1 MTKSAV
7 EAALL
12 ALPLAD
18 RIEVAEHLWV
28 SIEQETEADN
38 LPAWQKRLLE
48 ARLADLE
55 RHPDD
60 WLGWDEVKAEVQAD
74 LAKMR
79 G

>member
-1 MTKSAV
+1 MKKSDV

-28 SIEQETEADN
+28 SIEQESEADE
-38 LPAWQKRLLE
+38 LPGWQKRELE
-48 ARLADLE
+48 ARLAEAD
-55 RHPDD
+55 RNPGD
-60 WLGWDEVKAEVQAD
+60 WIGWDEVRAAVQVD

-79 G
+79 R

>member
-1 MTKSAV
+1 MPKSDL

-12 ALPLAD
+12 ALPLAE

-28 SIEQETEADN
+28 SIEQETEASD
-38 LPAWQKRLLE
+38 LPVWQAALLD
-48 ARLADLE
+48 ARLAEIE

-60 WLGWDEVKAEVQAD
+60 WLTWDEVKATVESD
-74 LAKMR
+74 LAKRR

>member
-12 ALPLAD
+12 ALPLAE

-28 SIEQETEADN
+28 SIEQETEASD
-38 LPAWQKRLLE
+38 LPAWQKTLLE

-60 WLGWDEVKAEVQAD
+60 WLSWDEVKAEVQAD

-79 G
+79 R